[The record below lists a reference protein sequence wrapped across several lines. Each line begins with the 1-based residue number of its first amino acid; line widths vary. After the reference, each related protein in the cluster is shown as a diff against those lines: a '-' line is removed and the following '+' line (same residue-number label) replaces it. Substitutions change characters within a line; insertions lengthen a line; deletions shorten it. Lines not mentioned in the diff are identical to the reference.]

1 MGLKTLSP
9 STLEKTQATL
19 EQLFSWLA
27 NDMGPEVLQSVS
39 VQVVETQAGDN
50 QDTTNTTSH

>member
-1 MGLKTLSP
+1 MRLKTLSP

-39 VQVVETQAGDN
+39 MQAAEAHTGDN
-50 QDTTNTTSH
+50 QDTTNTTPH

>member
-1 MGLKTLSP
+1 MRLKTLSP